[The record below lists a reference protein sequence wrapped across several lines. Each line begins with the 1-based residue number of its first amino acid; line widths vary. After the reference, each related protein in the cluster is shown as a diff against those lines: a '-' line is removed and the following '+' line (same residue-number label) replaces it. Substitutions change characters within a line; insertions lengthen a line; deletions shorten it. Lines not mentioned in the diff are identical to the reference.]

1 MLIKVIENM
10 HDWKMIIAY
19 KDEEKRLLIFII
31 SITAGW
37 QYQTK
42 KKREEIVNIDNVEY
56 WRWAWLQDDDINQRI
71 ICDGCQMNPIKGLRF
86 KCLDCPDFDL
96 CEECYNKE
104 IHKHHKMKRIT
115 QFGKLHIGDNCS
127 WTLD

>member
-1 MLIKVIENM
+1 MYYFALYNTIHLKLSFSFFHQNE
-10 HDWKMIIAY
+10 A
-19 KDEEKRLLIFII
+19 
-31 SITAGW
+31 T
-37 QYQTK
+37 
-42 KKREEIVNIDNVEY
+42 
-56 WRWAWLQDDDINQRI
+56 DDDVNQRI

-115 QFGKLHIGDNCS
+115 QLGKLHYGDNCS
-127 WTLD
+127 

>member
-1 MLIKVIENM
+1 
-10 HDWKMIIAY
+10 
-19 KDEEKRLLIFII
+19 
-31 SITAGW
+31 
-37 QYQTK
+37 
-42 KKREEIVNIDNVEY
+42 
-56 WRWAWLQDDDINQRI
+56 
-71 ICDGCQMNPIKGLRF
+71 MNPIKGLRF

-127 WTLD
+127 